1 MMLKGAVF
9 HIVFTD
15 AHELPP
21 PYRIDNMSE
30 VPILFYQSRTEDY
43 QRGLLQPKQSGLYK
57 LITKLITL
65 VFSQD
70 MFASPPPRSNYH
82 SYNLFLVPYAWD
94 EPTLKRELTCGI
106 VNDGSFIHFSLDK
119 LGEKDKLYYYNAIYI
134 AFTHTLNK

>member
-70 MFASPPPRSNYH
+70 MFASPLPS
-82 SYNLFLVPYAWD
+82 
-94 EPTLKRELTCGI
+94 LKL
-106 VNDGSFIHFSLDK
+106 SFIQFILSAIC
-119 LGEKDKLYYYNAIYI
+119 LG
-134 AFTHTLNK
+134 